1 MIECFREL
9 LPEGHVAGFGDF
21 KNFTRQEALREKSKL
36 VQKRELGRIA
46 TLHETGGDF
55 LKQNRCGIARFE
67 RKTHLGVFDGCAVG
81 AVGHR
86 ERRARLSTGLAASSA
101 DVFQESQGI
110 GGGWRFGKS
119 NSWTCAPLVIGSA
132 GEDFLPWLGMR
143 WRNARA
149 GVENLDLSRSQRA
162 EDLTRGLAKQST
174 ITAIDRLEMPE
185 EEYELLQMQLS
196 ELAIHTVKG
205 MSNRV
210 GDVLRKKI
218 LLQVVDTFPRLL
230 DIAVLGLRDTPNQK
244 MHAAFVLWEDRGNLL
259 ADDHIRQVGDFQAT
273 IDGVLIRERH
283 EAHARRTEHAMEFKW
298 VRGTGW
304 KIQTPQNPI
313 RRPITMAGVDVQ
325 IGACCG
331 TTHSCPRMMA
341 SHC

>member
-1 MIECFREL
+1 MNVGAEQGHDWRKRDDGLDAFEEFAFGDLLNEFGDEPVADFVGDEIRHKKSAPLRLGDSGCISCHGGLEFGLIECLREL

-86 ERRARLSTGLAASSA
+86 ERRAGLSSGLAASCA
-101 DVFQESQGI
+101 DVFQKSQGI

-162 EDLTRGLAKQST
+162 EDLTRGLAKQSA

-185 EEYELLQMQLS
+185 EEYELLQMQLG

-205 MSNRV
+205 MSHRV

-218 LLQVVDTFPRLL
+218 LLQVVDALPRLL
-230 DIAVLGLRDTPNQK
+230 DIAVLGL
-244 MHAAFVLWEDRGNLL
+244 
-259 ADDHIRQVGDFQAT
+259 
-273 IDGVLIRERH
+273 
-283 EAHARRTEHAMEFKW
+283 
-298 VRGTGW
+298 
-304 KIQTPQNPI
+304 
-313 RRPITMAGVDVQ
+313 
-325 IGACCG
+325 
-331 TTHSCPRMMA
+331 
-341 SHC
+341 